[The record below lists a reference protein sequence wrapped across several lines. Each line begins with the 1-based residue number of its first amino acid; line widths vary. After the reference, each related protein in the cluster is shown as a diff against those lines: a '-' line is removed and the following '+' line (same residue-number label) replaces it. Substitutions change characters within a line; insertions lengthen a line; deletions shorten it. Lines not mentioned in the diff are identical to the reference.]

1 MKSEITPKELHNK
14 MQDSSFKKNS
24 IVVDVRVGGE
34 HRAERIPSTL
44 NIPLHKLEDFKDE
57 LGQYK
62 NVYVHCE
69 TGGRSTDA
77 CQKLDKMSMDN
88 WINIDGGISEW
99 KLQNLPTIK
108 GRGMSMQRQVMI
120 SAGILVVLGITLSY
134 FVTINFI
141 LLSLFVG
148 LGLIFAGVTNNC
160 GLARVLRAA
169 PWNK

>member
-24 IVVDVRVGGE
+24 IIVDVRVGGE
-34 HRAERIPSTL
+34 HRSERIPSTL

-57 LGQYK
+57 LEQYE

-108 GRGMSMQRQVMI
+108 NRGMSMQRQVMI
-120 SAGILVVLGITLSY
+120 AAGSLVLVS
-134 FVTINFI
+134 V
-141 LLSLFVG
+141 LLSLFAANSFVFLALFVG
-148 LGLIFAGVTNNC
+148 AGLVFAGITNNC
-160 GLARVLRAA
+160 GMAVLLRRA